1 MVNNQLLNF
10 FAAMLGGGII
20 GSIISALATK
30 YYGERW
36 VERFRIRRSHSVKI
50 NDEVFKIWLDKAK
63 DYVNIG
69 STYSKKT
76 GAMVANKPKD
86 PKDLRFFDEAKSHI
100 EAKYPNILKVWEELK
115 LVTSRHN
122 EKLAVVLEEIRTAI
136 IEEFKMH
143 CYYWSLGTEEPEEH
157 ILPDKIAQQIYGEIE
172 SRAQYDRKWF
182 RGEPRVT
189 SYLSRNEKFFQLE
202 WENNRVIRSQN
213 EKKVKDCIPFI
224 KQLVETSIFIENEK
238 NLTKGKNEIYKIKLE
253 DFETE
258 IKDVIKSIELGNIL
272 KGKCRF
278 CS

>member
-1 MVNNQLLNF
+1 MVTNQLLNF
-10 FAAMLGGGII
+10 FAAMLGGGVI

-36 VERFRIRRSHSVKI
+36 VERFRIRRVHSVKI
-50 NDEVFKIWLDKAK
+50 TDEVLKIWLDKAK

-76 GAMVANKPKD
+76 GTMVANKPKD
-86 PKDLRFFDEAKSHI
+86 PIDLRFFDEAKSHL

-136 IEEFKMH
+136 IGEFQMN
-143 CYYWSLGTEEPEEH
+143 CYYWSIGTEEPEER
-157 ILPDKIAQQIYGEIE
+157 ILPDKITQQIYREIE

-182 RGEPRVT
+182 RGKPHVT
-189 SYLSRNEKFFQLE
+189 SYQSRNEKFFQLE
-202 WENNRVIRSQN
+202 WENNRVIRSRN
-213 EKKVKDCIPFI
+213 EKKVKDSIPFI
-224 KQLVETSIFIENEK
+224 NQIVETPKFIEKEK

-258 IKDVIKSIELGNIL
+258 IKDVINSIELGNLL
-272 KGKCRF
+272 KGKCKF
-278 CS
+278 CP

>member
-10 FAAMLGGGII
+10 FAAILGGGII

-36 VERFRIRRSHSVKI
+36 VERFRIRRVHSVKI

-63 DYVNIG
+63 DYANIG

-76 GAMVANKPKD
+76 GTMVANKPKD
-86 PKDLRFFDEAKSHI
+86 PIDLRFFDEAKSHI

-136 IEEFKMH
+136 IEEFKMP
-143 CYYWSLGTEEPEEH
+143 CYYWSLGTEEPEER

-182 RGEPRVT
+182 RGKPHVT
-189 SYLSRNEKFFQLE
+189 SYLNRNEKFFQLE
-202 WENNRVIRSQN
+202 WENNRVIRNQN
-213 EKKVKDCIPFI
+213 EKKVKDSIPFI
-224 KQLVETSIFIENEK
+224 NQLVEASKFIENQK
-238 NLTKGKNEIYKIKLE
+238 NLAKEEKEIYTIKLE
-253 DFETE
+253 DFKTK
-258 IKDVIKSIELGNIL
+258 IKDVIKSIELGNLL

-278 CS
+278 CP